1 MSGSERRRELKRRR
15 HRKKKLAVL
24 KRKITKAS
32 VSEKQHIAEKLRGL
46 TPGAETMIADLA
58 LEGR

>member
-15 HRKKKLAVL
+15 HRKKKLTIL
-24 KRKITKAS
+24 KRKIATAS

-46 TPGAETMIADLA
+46 TPGAETLIETLV
-58 LEGR
+58 LESR